1 MREETAGQELAD
13 KGSAGKAKPVYK
25 RPLFWLI
32 AVTGI
37 WCTIVLA
44 IVMKREQCGDPDVP
58 IFFEGLLGLHR
69 YYLACR
75 SLNEFGDFLAGV
87 FAPLALIWVAGAVYI
102 QSQELAAQRTEL
114 ELAREDARQTREV
127 MKEQAAESRASREYI
142 SEQTAILRKEQTQR
156 EQEKADR
163 DFDRLLVQMMAGMN
177 WLPRLPGT
185 YIGTNGRPVNWGEA
199 EAEGQWTREP
209 VSFFKEL
216 HWATD
221 MALLELDNNPE
232 IRVVSFKDDPWGDMD
247 TYLAHMNTLE
257 EHLSASNRSYFDTF
271 KVARLR
277 ENLAH
282 VQGKL
287 RGNLDRKKAAMGEPR
302 RPS

>member
-1 MREETAGQELAD
+1 MTEETIGQGATEKDDARR
-13 KGSAGKAKPVYK
+13 AKPLHK

-32 AVTGI
+32 VVTAV
-37 WCTIVLA
+37 WCLIVLA
-44 IVMKREQCGDPDVP
+44 IVMKRSQCGAADVP

-114 ELAREDARQTREV
+114 ELARVEARQTREV
-127 MKEQAAESRASREYI
+127 LKQQAEESRASTVYTGKQTKILAR
-142 SEQTAILRKEQTQR
+142 EQTLR

-185 YIGTNGRPVNWGEA
+185 CIGINGRPVNWGET

-209 VSFFKEL
+209 VSFFREL
-216 HWATD
+216 HWAAD
-221 MALLELDNNPE
+221 MALLEIEHNPE
-232 IRVVSFKDDPWGDMD
+232 IRVASFKDDPWDDMD
-247 TYLAHMNTLE
+247 TYLAHMSTLE

-277 ENLAH
+277 AKLAR
-282 VQGKL
+282 VRGEL
-287 RGNLDRKKAAMGEPR
+287 RGNLDRIKAAMGAIE